1 MKILFISTDFP
12 YNAGEGT
19 LTQGG
24 GGACVAQLA
33 EALDE
38 KGVDISVI
46 TRREPQLK
54 REIYAFPIHR
64 TDFYYLGFRESKIT
78 HVIPATQKCISLLK
92 KEKFDLIH
100 SHNPVAG
107 MTGVLASKNF
117 SMKHV
122 MTLHGPWAGVR
133 QRVYTRM
140 LARAIECSAV
150 RFTDFVT
157 CDSSALQ
164 KEVIETY
171 NTIESKTKAI
181 PNAVDAN
188 FFNPKKSSEDA
199 ARKKLGIKT
208 KDKLIFYTGRFVEE
222 KGLPYLLEAYKLLSG
237 EEKDVSLLLLGGGFD
252 EHLVGEWLERNSSLR
267 KKITVIPYL
276 PYHNMPYAYI
286 ASDIFVLPT
295 LAEGMSR
302 SIMEAM
308 ACGKP
313 VVATNVGGNPE
324 LVSKDRGLLVEPKN
338 ILPLKDAIQNLLT
351 EERLCVSMGKRGREF
366 VVKNLSVEKRLES
379 FLNVYDKLTQ

>member
-38 KGVDISVI
+38 RGIEVSVI
-46 TRREPQLK
+46 TRREPELT
-54 REIYAFPIHR
+54 REIYTFPIYR
-64 TDFYYLGFRESKIT
+64 THFYDLGFRESKIT
-78 HVIPATQKCISLLK
+78 HALPATKKCVSLLK

-107 MTGVLASKNF
+107 MSGVFAGRNF

-133 QRVYTRM
+133 QRVYTRL
-140 LARAIECSAV
+140 LARAIECSVV
-150 RFTDFVT
+150 RFTNLVT
-157 CDSSALQ
+157 CDSAALQ
-164 KEVIETY
+164 SEVIETY
-171 NTIESKTKAI
+171 NIDKSKTEYI
-181 PNAVDAN
+181 PNAVDTGL
-188 FFNPKKSSEDA
+188 FNPKKSSKEA
-199 ARKKLGIKT
+199 ARKKLGLKT
-208 KDKLIFYTGRFVEE
+208 KDRIIFYTGRFVEE
-222 KGLPYLLEAYKLLSG
+222 KGLPYLLDAYKLLSA
-237 EEKDVSLLLLGGGFD
+237 EEKDVSLLLVGGGFD
-252 EHLVGEWLERNSSLR
+252 EHLVAEWLRRNPGA
-267 KKITVIPYL
+267 KEKIMVIPYL

-302 SIMEAM
+302 SIMEALS
-308 ACGKP
+308 CGKP

-324 LVSKDRGLLVEPKN
+324 LVSKDRGVLVEPRN
-338 ILPLKDAIQNLLT
+338 PSLLKEAIGNLLSN
-351 EERLCVSMGKRGREF
+351 EKLAANMGKKGREF
-366 VVKNLSVEKRLES
+366 ATGELTVDKRVNS
-379 FLNVYDKLTQ
+379 FLKVYEKLLK